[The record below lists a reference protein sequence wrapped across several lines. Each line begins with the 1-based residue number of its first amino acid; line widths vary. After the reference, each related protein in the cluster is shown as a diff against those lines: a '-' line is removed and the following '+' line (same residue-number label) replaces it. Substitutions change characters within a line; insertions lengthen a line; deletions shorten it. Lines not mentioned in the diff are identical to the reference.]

1 MKTETL
7 KKKSLLTVVLTLVTM
22 VGEIYYGIVSNSMAL
37 TADGIH
43 MGTHAAALFI
53 TYIFCCLALRY
64 TDKADKM
71 NAIGGNINAILLL
84 LTGFAVIYESVGRF
98 INPLTISFSEAI
110 LVTIIGMAVNVVCIM
125 IMGGE
130 GHHHNHQQEH
140 HHHDDE
146 KDENVNYKAAY
157 LHIAA
162 DLMTSVL
169 ALVAL
174 FSGRYLGWVFLD
186 PLMGIVGGVLILRWA
201 FGLLKTS
208 CKTIIACGSNA

>member
-7 KKKSLLTVVLTLVTM
+7 KKKSLLTVILTLVTM
-22 VGEIYYGIVSNSMAL
+22 LGEIYYGIVSNSMAL

-98 INPLTISFSEAI
+98 INPLPISFSEAI
-110 LVTIIGMAVNVVCIM
+110 LVTIIGMVVNIVCIV
-125 IMGGE
+125 IME
-130 GHHHNHQQEH
+130 GKEHHHNCREKNHN
-140 HHHDDE
+140 HDAE
-146 KDENVNYKAAY
+146 KEENVNYKAAY

-169 ALVAL
+169 ALIAL

>member
-7 KKKSLLTVVLTLVTM
+7 KKKSLITVILTLVAM

-37 TADGIH
+37 TADGLH
-43 MGTHAAALFI
+43 MGTHAAALFV
-53 TYIFCCLALRY
+53 TYLFCCLAMRY

-84 LTGFAVIYESVGRF
+84 LTGVGIIYESFSRF
-98 INPLTISFSEAI
+98 IHPLTISFFEAI
-110 LVTIIGMAVNVVCIM
+110 VVTIIGMVVNVICIL
-125 IMGGE
+125 IMGNG
-130 GHHHNHQQEH
+130 GHNHHYQKIAH
-140 HHHDDE
+140 YHDE
-146 KDENVNYKAAY
+146 KGENVNYKAAY

-174 FSGRYLGWVFLD
+174 FFGRYLGWVSLD

-208 CKTIIACGSNA
+208 CKTIMACRVGA

>member
-1 MKTETL
+1 
-7 KKKSLLTVVLTLVTM
+7 
-22 VGEIYYGIVSNSMAL
+22 
-37 TADGIH
+37 
-43 MGTHAAALFI
+43 
-53 TYIFCCLALRY
+53 
-64 TDKADKM
+64 M

-125 IMGGE
+125 IMEGE

-140 HHHDDE
+140 RHHDDE

-186 PLMGIVGGVLILRWA
+186 PLMGIIGGVLILRWA